1 MKYENLITLKHK
13 ETGILY
19 YTFPHWPHV
28 DEGGRNCLSVTARKP
43 DGKTGLV
50 DYIPEDEL
58 EIVE

>member
-1 MKYENLITLKHK
+1 MNYENLITLKHK

-19 YTFPHWPHV
+19 YTFPHWPHQEV
-28 DEGGRNCLSVTARKP
+28 DGIDCLSVTARKP

-50 DYIPEDEL
+50 DWIPETDL